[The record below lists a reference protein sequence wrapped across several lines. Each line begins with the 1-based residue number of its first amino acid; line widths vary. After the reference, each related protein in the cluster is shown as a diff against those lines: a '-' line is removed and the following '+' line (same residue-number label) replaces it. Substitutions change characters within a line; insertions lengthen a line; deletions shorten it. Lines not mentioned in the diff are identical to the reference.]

1 MVAKPQTHRY
11 NSYEQANSIKKCLYF
26 QDNCSH
32 FACFEKRNLVLET
45 EFLPGF
51 RAVTCVRVVHDNL
64 LRMELEEVGRVDI
77 FGNDD
82 NIFMRKCRIGVVDY

>member
-1 MVAKPQTHRY
+1 M
-11 NSYEQANSIKKCLYF
+11 
-26 QDNCSH
+26 
-32 FACFEKRNLVLET
+32 VLEA

-64 LRMELEEVGRVDI
+64 LRMELEEVGRVNI

-82 NIFMRKCRIGVVDY
+82 NVFMRKCRVSVVDY